1 MSRRGENIH
10 KRKDG
15 RWEARLIVKDG
26 EGIPRQVS
34 LYGKT
39 YKEAKEKKLSARG
52 KDAFCGKKIERRT
65 FAQAAE
71 EWMQNRFLAQKKS
84 TRLKYQE
91 MLERHINPELGR
103 YPIDLLDEKQIN
115 FFLSQKLACGRIC
128 DGSGLSSS
136 YVKTMGIIVNS
147 VMQYA
152 VAKNYC
158 YPLKTK
164 IQKPESQQREIEILD
179 IETQRTLE
187 NCLEQDDSL
196 TALGIK
202 IALNTGMRIGE
213 ICALK
218 WEDVDMKNAIIHVRH
233 TIVRIENAD
242 VNPETKTCLIVDKPK
257 TKTSVRDIPIT
268 QKLSYVFE
276 DVCERRQNY
285 FVMSGTDRFIS
296 PRTFEYRYH
305 KLLEHYCIRQIN
317 FHGLRHTFA
326 TRCVELNVDMKS
338 LSEILGH
345 ANVNITL
352 NTYVHSSLELKRNQ
366 LEKLSVMFG

>member
-1 MSRRGENIH
+1 MSCPVLSRALGREE
-10 KRKDG
+10 KTERK
-15 RWEARLIVKDG
+15 
-26 EGIPRQVS
+26 
-34 LYGKT
+34 
-39 YKEAKEKKLSARG
+39 
-52 KDAFCGKKIERRT
+52 T
-65 FAQAAE
+65 FAQTAE
-71 EWMQNRFLAQKKS
+71 EWMQYRFLAQKKS

-103 YPIDLLDEKQIN
+103 YPINLLNESQIN
-115 FFLSQKLACGRIC
+115 FFLSQELAFGRIS
-128 DGSGLSSS
+128 DGSRLSSS

-152 VAKNYC
+152 VARNYC
-158 YPLKTK
+158 DPLKTK
-164 IQKPESQQREIEILD
+164 IQKPESQPYEIEILD
-179 IETQRTLE
+179 LETQKKLE
-187 NCLEQDDSL
+187 NCLEKDQSL

-218 WEDVDMKNAIIHVRH
+218 WEDVDMKHAIIHVRH
-233 TIVRIENAD
+233 TITRIKNSDENLA
-242 VNPETKTCLIVDKPK
+242 VKTCLVVDKPK

-268 QKLSYVFE
+268 GKLFHVLKNVKE
-276 DVCERRQNY
+276 KHQNC
-285 FVMSGTDRFIS
+285 FVVSGAEKFIS

-305 KLLEHYCIRQIN
+305 KILENYCIRQIN

-326 TRCVELNVDMKS
+326 TRCVELNVDIKS